1 MVLIGGKI
9 ILLNCFLINFM
20 EFIKENIISYI
31 IEVVFI
37 FKYKKICCGIKVKGI
52 KEILTVFVTVF
63 INIYKNILIIL
74 FISIC
79 WKLFW

>member
-20 EFIKENIISYI
+20 EFIKENIISYMYI

-52 KEILTVFVTVF
+52 KEIL
-63 INIYKNILIIL
+63 I
-74 FISIC
+74 
-79 WKLFW
+79 

>member
-37 FKYKKICCGIKVKGI
+37 LNIKKYVAVLK
-52 KEILTVFVTVF
+52 
-63 INIYKNILIIL
+63 
-74 FISIC
+74 
-79 WKLFW
+79 